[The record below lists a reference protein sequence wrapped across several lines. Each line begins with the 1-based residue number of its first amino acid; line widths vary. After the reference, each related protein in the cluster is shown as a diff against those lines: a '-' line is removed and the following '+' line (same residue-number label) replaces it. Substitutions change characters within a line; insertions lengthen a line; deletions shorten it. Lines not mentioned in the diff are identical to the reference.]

1 MGLLGAL
8 RKIDRKRWFICH
20 NCLMLSNHDTLNSL
34 FYYAGPGQDFLGRV
48 LYPCPRCSST
58 NTRSFEQLKME
69 GSDQALIGLERI
81 VRQHPRSVFEIRPV
95 HKGEGA
101 TGDPPQSADTDHR
114 D

>member
-1 MGLLGAL
+1 MGLLGTF
-8 RKIDRKRWFICH
+8 RKIDRKRWFVCH
-20 NCLMLSNHDTLNSL
+20 NCLMLSNHDALISL
-34 FYYAGPGQDFLGRV
+34 FYDAGPGQDFLGRV

-81 VRQHPRSVFEIRPV
+81 VRQHPRSVFEIKPAN
-95 HKGEGA
+95 KGEGA
-101 TGDPPQSADTDHR
+101 SDSATQNASADHR